1 MLFQHDGRHW
11 LVHAPAKLNLFLEII
26 GRRDDGYHDLETCM
40 ASVDLYDSLRFYPA
54 SGHQIR
60 LSVSGDH
67 ADQVPC
73 GDDNLVV
80 RAARLLQ
87 THSGCSQG
95 ASVQLTKRIPAM
107 AGLGG
112 GSSDAAATLAGLN
125 RLWRLGLPD
134 LELHQ
139 IAARLGSD
147 LNFFLANRRM
157 AICRGRG
164 EVVQP
169 VPWGRRMH
177 FVVAC
182 PQEGA
187 STAEVFRACQVPSR
201 PQGILDFLRTLDRG
215 TPKLHNRLQH
225 AAAGVCPR
233 IRDLG
238 TLFGRAMGSQC
249 QMTGSGSAWFGMV
262 PSRRVASRLART
274 IGSSSSVR
282 RSFAVSTS
290 L

>member
-95 ASVQLTKRIPAM
+95 ASGQLT
-107 AGLGG
+107 
-112 GSSDAAATLAGLN
+112 N
-125 RLWRLGLPD
+125 